1 MNLSEFGTVLSP
13 SDLGGARSARTSR
26 GQRAYDNLSGSAVLR
41 RTGKAAVLGAP
52 RRGDQASA
60 PFAARRGGEAENGG
74 EDRLGAHLREFYHA
88 LLSEPA
94 PERLVATVEE
104 LAAGR
109 GR

>member
-13 SDLGGARSARTSR
+13 SDLGGSRSARTSR
-26 GQRAYDNLSGSAVLR
+26 GRNAYDELSGAAVLR
-41 RTGKAAVLGAP
+41 RAGKAAALGAP
-52 RRGDQASA
+52 LRGDQASA
-60 PFAARRGGEAENGG
+60 LIAARRKGEAD
-74 EDRLGAHLREFYHA
+74 DRLGLQLREFYRN

-94 PERLVATVEE
+94 PERLVSVVEE